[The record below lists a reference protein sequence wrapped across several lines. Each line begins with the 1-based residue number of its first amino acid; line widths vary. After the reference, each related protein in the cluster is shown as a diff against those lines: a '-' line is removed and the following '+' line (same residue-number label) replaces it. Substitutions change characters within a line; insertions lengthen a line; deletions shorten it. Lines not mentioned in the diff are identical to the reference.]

1 MLILFSI
8 GGNFRW
14 NASLSAISRLFMYG
28 AIVAALPVLRRK
40 YPEGGKFRLPAG
52 MFFAALGL
60 VFVVVLLAQMHRTEF
75 IVMSITIAIAFL
87 NWLWARNRA
96 LGIARES

>member
-1 MLILFSI
+1 MLIVFSI

-28 AIVAALPVLRRK
+28 AVVAALPVLRRK
-40 YPEGGKFRLPAG
+40 FPKGSKFRLSAG
-52 MFFAALGL
+52 LFLTALGL
-60 VFVVVLLAQMHRTEF
+60 AFVAVLLAQMRRTEL
-75 IVMSITIAIAFL
+75 IVMSITFAIALL
-87 NWLWARNRA
+87 NWLWARSHA